1 MWMFLQYLKDMWTGY
16 VGEIQYAG
24 GDTGTVDTVHIREQ
38 AQAQRNI
45 IEDGSQDSGSL
56 EDGPGQIPAVGRE
69 HLHEAGL
76 MRPSLFDLLEWAGYL
91 LAGVVVTALILIL
104 LGMFI

>member
-1 MWMFLQYLKDMWTGY
+1 
-16 VGEIQYAG
+16 
-24 GDTGTVDTVHIREQ
+24 
-38 AQAQRNI
+38 
-45 IEDGSQDSGSL
+45 
-56 EDGPGQIPAVGRE
+56 
-69 HLHEAGL
+69 